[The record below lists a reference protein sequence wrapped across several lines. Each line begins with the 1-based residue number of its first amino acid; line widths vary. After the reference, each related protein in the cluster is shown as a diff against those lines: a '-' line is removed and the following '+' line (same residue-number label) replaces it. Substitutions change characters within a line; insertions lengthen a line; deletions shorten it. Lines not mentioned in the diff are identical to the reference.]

1 MFLEKIRVADFRLLM
16 FLKRTYEM
24 LMFLCSRVSEN
35 FILRPLPVPLF
46 RTRFRHLACR
56 GLQARAPSGRQIA
69 VLPTRFVIEPKKCTK
84 YTHSLHQARGIVNL
98 QHG

>member
-16 FLKRTYEM
+16 FLKRAYEM

-69 VLPTRFVIEPKKCTK
+69 VYWPLQNPLQKVSERPK
-84 YTHSLHQARGIVNL
+84 
-98 QHG
+98 